1 MVFAI
6 TRRHLLAL
14 AAAYAA
20 LPRATLVFETDVSN
34 LGPASPA
41 LAALGRSYLAAY
53 PDEGDAEKLLRGI
66 AGNRAQPCSRAA
78 WCDLIRERRADEF
91 AHADTVIVDGWIL
104 ARCEARL
111 CALQAIG

>member
-41 LAALGRSYLAAY
+41 LAVLGRSYLAAY